1 MKAGKM
7 LIGMICMGMVL
18 MGCADA
24 KKNESLP
31 GTDSPAGIEDSAA
44 ADICD
49 EINDSAEADALTEKS
64 DFATAEG
71 EQDYEW
77 RLEEAIALLEEQLVE
92 TKNADNIGLSEEF
105 TDAING
111 KLPEYIRLR
120 DSRQG
125 DIGSDGKYDIAI
137 VLQFTK
143 DYPYETGDG
152 MMAYGENVLCIFTE
166 RSKGN
171 YQCRYRNNRLIRDD
185 GSGGLI
191 ENPYAGIEICDGLLT
206 VSDYS
211 GSADRRGED
220 YTFGFGKTG
229 DLELFGIRLYVYN
242 TNTGEGTVEY
252 YDFQTGTAEGYNIE
266 NCNEDEPL
274 TRCFKRSFSVD
285 PKQPVLFE
293 DTEGGQLHE
302 IDYE

>member
-1 MKAGKM
+1 MKVGKM
-7 LIGMICMGMVL
+7 LIGMICMGIVL

-24 KKNESLP
+24 E
-31 GTDSPAGIEDSAA
+31 
-44 ADICD
+44 
-49 EINDSAEADALTEKS
+49 DSAEADAFVDID
-64 DFATAEG
+64 DFAAADEQ
-71 EQDYEW
+71 QDYEQ
-77 RLEEAIALLEEQLVE
+77 RLEEAITVLEGQLPE
-92 TKNADNIGLSEEF
+92 TKDGDNTKLSEEF
-105 TDAING
+105 TDAVNA

-125 DIGSDGKYDIAI
+125 DIGSDGKYDIAV

-152 MMAYGENVLCIFTE
+152 MLAYGENVLCIFTE
-166 RSKGN
+166 RSQEN
-171 YQCRYRNNRLIRDD
+171 YQCLYRNNRLIRDD

-191 ENPYAGIEICDGLLT
+191 ENPYAGIEICDGFLT
-206 VSDYS
+206 VSNYS
-211 GSADRRGED
+211 GSVDRRGED
-220 YTFGFGKTG
+220 YTFGFGQTG

-274 TRCFKRSFSVD
+274 TQCFKRSFSVD

-293 DTEGGQLHE
+293 DTEGGQLLE
-302 IDYE
+302 IEYD